1 MTSIGYLVLGILG
14 GVAILAVLLV
24 LGWLIYILTHTAKQV
39 QQVVKALE
47 RAAQVFEKSS
57 DMSAHIVALVG
68 VQRRLISSTESMTAA
83 VKVFTGLVLKD
94 DGEPP
99 PPPPQQQAPSPRWPG
114 APPPPIPQYDNYAD
128 AGDAGVI
135 SQDDEDVAELER
147 QAELR
152 EQGVETD
159 PLRIQLPSPDQINLS
174 QV

>member
-24 LGWLIYILTHTAKQV
+24 LGWLIFILTQTAKQV

-57 DMSAHIVALVG
+57 DMSAHMVALVG
-68 VQRRLISSTESMTAA
+68 VQRRLISSTEAMTAA

-94 DGEPP
+94 DSE
-99 PPPPQQQAPSPRWPG
+99 PPPPQQAAPPPRWPG
-114 APPPPIPQYDNYAD
+114 APPPPIPQYDRYAED
-128 AGDAGVI
+128 GEAGVI
-135 SQDDEDVAELER
+135 SQDEEDIAELER

-159 PLRIQLPSPDQINLS
+159 PLRIQLPTPDQINLS

>member
-24 LGWLIYILTHTAKQV
+24 LGWLIYILTQTAKQV

-99 PPPPQQQAPSPRWPG
+99 PPQPAPPPRWPG
-114 APPPPIPQYDNYAD
+114 APPPPIPQYDQYAE
-128 AGDAGVI
+128 GNEAGVI
-135 SQDDEDVAELER
+135 SQDDEDIAEIER

-159 PLRIQLPSPDQINLS
+159 PLRIQLPTPDQINLS